1 MNSFTHIALPV
12 VLMVV
17 AFKLIIESDKARECV
32 LLEGILLSTCIY
44 LGFVKD
50 KLITSLFLFV
60 VLSVVIISLF
70 MLRAKVITLAYAINH
85 LFISVF
91 ALIIYIILINSLK
104 DKEPFMPAAIITV
117 LGLSS
122 HFLNV
127 FTDIG
132 KPTVNDKSKIP
143 MIVNIALFFMA
154 NSIMSVLIYETVY
167 TLSSTYCNKNVL
179 LNIIGMILSIMYSL
193 LGIYTGAYNN
203 SFVKGLIYKEKVNI
217 ENNIKNITDYF
228 NYINTLLQ
236 KCVASNHATKTE
248 ALLIQEYVHQY
259 EALYESVDID
269 NGTIYIE
276 QKLKMDELCHNLER
290 LSNIF
295 TERTKSEQ
303 RYGQST
309 KGQNTNNTQNDIDKA
324 MSLFMLDSLQGVT
337 LDELKKIRNRLL
349 KSFHPDNANDNSMYA
364 QKINRA
370 YDLLS
375 NVANK

>member
-1 MNSFTHIALPV
+1 M
-12 VLMVV
+12 
-17 AFKLIIESDKARECV
+17 
-32 LLEGILLSTCIY
+32 
-44 LGFVKD
+44 
-50 KLITSLFLFV
+50 
-60 VLSVVIISLF
+60 
-70 MLRAKVITLAYAINH
+70 
-85 LFISVF
+85 
-91 ALIIYIILINSLK
+91 
-104 DKEPFMPAAIITV
+104 
-117 LGLSS
+117 
-122 HFLNV
+122 
-127 FTDIG
+127 
-132 KPTVNDKSKIP
+132 
-143 MIVNIALFFMA
+143 
-154 NSIMSVLIYETVY
+154 
-167 TLSSTYCNKNVL
+167 
-179 LNIIGMILSIMYSL
+179 
-193 LGIYTGAYNN
+193 
-203 SFVKGLIYKEKVNI
+203 
-217 ENNIKNITDYF
+217 
-228 NYINTLLQ
+228 Q